1 MKSGKLAGEQTRILI
16 VEDHPITREG
26 LAYLINR
33 EPGMKVCGHADA
45 AAQALEMLQSSEP
58 DLVVVDLMLPGKSG
72 LELIKDIKAV
82 HPSLPIFVISM
93 HEESLYA
100 ERVLR
105 AGARGYITKQAGGE
119 KVIEAIRQVLG
130 GGIYVSDS
138 VSARILE
145 IFTRGQPE
153 RKGSSIE
160 QLSDREF
167 EIFELIG
174 MGHSSRRIADR
185 LHLSAKTVD
194 THRASIKKKLNF
206 KTTSELISYAARWA
220 ASRGGKG

>member
-1 MKSGKLAGEQTRILI
+1 MKSGKPAAAQSRVLI

-33 EPGMKVCGHADA
+33 QPGMTVCGHAEA
-45 AAQALEMLQSSEP
+45 APQALEVLKSSEP
-58 DLVVVDLMLPGKSG
+58 DLVIVDLTLPGKSG
-72 LELIKDIKAV
+72 LELIKDIKAL
-82 HPSLPIFVISM
+82 HPGLPVFVISM

-105 AGARGYITKQAGGE
+105 AGARGYITKEAGGE
-119 KVIEAIRQVLG
+119 KVIEAIRQVLRG
-130 GGIYVSDS
+130 DIYVSNS

-145 IFTRGQPE
+145 IFTRGQSE
-153 RKGSSIE
+153 RKRSSIE

-174 MGHSSRRIADR
+174 TGLSSRRIADR

-220 ASRGGKG
+220 ASRGNNG